1 MFGQIYGW
9 LKAPDNTQTF
19 SKINMSSL
27 RFDCTAQ
34 KYAIVLEN
42 GQEGKIPFW
51 RAVILLQDDWN
62 NLKLILEIKLETFN
76 YYFIFYFLYPLAV
89 L

>member
-34 KYAIVLEN
+34 KYAIVLGS
-42 GQEGKIPFW
+42 GQEGTNPAGGWLRQPWDYTGNKIADFW
-51 RAVILLQDDWN
+51 LL
-62 NLKLILEIKLETFN
+62 
-76 YYFIFYFLYPLAV
+76 Y
-89 L
+89 